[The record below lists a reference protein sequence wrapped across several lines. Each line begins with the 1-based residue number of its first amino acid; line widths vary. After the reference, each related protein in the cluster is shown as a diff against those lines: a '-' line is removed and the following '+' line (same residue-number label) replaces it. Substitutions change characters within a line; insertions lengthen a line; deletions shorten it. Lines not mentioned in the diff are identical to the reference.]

1 MVNILII
8 RCMYRALLSWGDKYR
23 LKMAIMTYT
32 SPHSKLCQKNP
43 ESFTRVK
50 FGLFLQYPLTHIGQ
64 TPLRSESVSD
74 FATAINPLCIYFHY
88 LFNDALFIK
97 FIA

>member
-1 MVNILII
+1 MVNKLII
-8 RCMYRALLSWGDKYR
+8 RCMLSWGDKYR

-50 FGLFLQYPLTHIGQ
+50 FGLFLQYPLTYIGQ
-64 TPLRSESVSD
+64 TPLRSESISY
-74 FATAINPLCIYFHY
+74 FATAINLLCIYFHY
-88 LFNDALFIK
+88 LCNDALFIK

>member
-1 MVNILII
+1 MVDKLII
-8 RCMYRALLSWGDKYR
+8 RCMYRALLSWGDKNR
-23 LKMAIMTYT
+23 LKMAT

-88 LFNDALFIK
+88 LCNDALFIK

>member
-8 RCMYRALLSWGDKYR
+8 RCMYRALLSWGNKCS
-23 LKMAIMTYT
+23 LKMAIMTT
-32 SPHSKLCQKNP
+32 SPRSKLCQKNP

>member
-1 MVNILII
+1 MVDKLII
-8 RCMYRALLSWGDKYR
+8 RCMYRALLSWGNKCS
-23 LKMAIMTYT
+23 LKMAIMTT
-32 SPHSKLCQKNP
+32 SPRSKLCQKNP

-64 TPLRSESVSD
+64 TPLRSESISY
-74 FATAINPLCIYFHY
+74 FATAINLLCIYFHY
-88 LFNDALFIK
+88 LCNDALFIK